1 MKETRIQSIVL
12 AVLALLFG
20 SFMLFGRGSVKD
32 AMELTDA
39 LNRQVD
45 SLKVL
50 TRNYEKIHREYV
62 VLYGE
67 LSETRNKVETLK
79 GKLDEISKSNLSSV
93 SKIKQELNA
102 VLDEYDSLDLRL
114 TPLTPTDDLTFE

>member
-12 AVLALLFG
+12 AVLVVLFG
-20 SFMLFGRGSVKD
+20 YFMLFGRGSVKD

-50 TRNYEKIHREYV
+50 TKNYEKIHREYV

-102 VLDEYDSLDLRL
+102 VLNEYDSLDLRL
-114 TPLTPTDDLTFE
+114 APLKPTEDLTFE